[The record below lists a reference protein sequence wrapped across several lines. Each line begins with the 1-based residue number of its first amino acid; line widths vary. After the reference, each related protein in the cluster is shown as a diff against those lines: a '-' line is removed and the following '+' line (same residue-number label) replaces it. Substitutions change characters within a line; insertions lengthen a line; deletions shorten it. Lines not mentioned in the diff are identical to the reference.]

1 VAITGDDA
9 FATPKPERLIHRILH
24 IATNP
29 GDLVLDSFAGSGTT
43 GAVAHKM
50 GRRWIMVELGEH
62 CDTHIVPRLRKV
74 IDGAD
79 PGGVTEAT
87 GWKGGGGFRYCTLAP
102 SLLEKDDRGNPII
115 SKEYNAAMLAEA
127 ICVHEG
133 FAYEPSREL
142 YWLHGVRRDSP
153 DTFLWVTTQTLTRD
167 RLERL
172 STEIGEGRHLM
183 VSCLAFKGDP
193 GGFPNLVVKKLPT
206 SILDRCEWGKD
217 DYSLKIAALGAS
229 PAPEPEAEGDA
240 AAPTPAA
247 GPKKRG
253 KKAKGAEPEGQGD
266 LFGAANT
273 KKGG

>member
-1 VAITGDDA
+1 MGN
-9 FATPKPERLIHRILH
+9 TPHRILH

-62 CDTHIVPRLRKV
+62 CDTHIVPRLHKV

-102 SLLEKDDRGNPII
+102 SLLAQDDRGNWVI
-115 SKEYNAAMLAEA
+115 SKQYNAAMLAQA
-127 ICVHEG
+127 VCVHEG
-133 FAYEPSREL
+133 FVYAPSREL
-142 YWLHGVRRDSP
+142 YWLHGEHRDSP
-153 DTFLWVTTQTLTRD
+153 NTFLWVTTQTLTRE

-172 STEIGEGRHLM
+172 STEVGEGRHLM
-183 VSCLAFKGDP
+183 VCCLAFKGDP
-193 GGFPNLVVKKLPT
+193 TGFPNLVVKKLP
-206 SILDRCEWGKD
+206 SAILDRCEWGKD
-217 DYSLKIAALGAS
+217 DYSLRIAALGAP
-229 PAPEPEAEGDA
+229 PAPEPDVAVDDAAPPEA
-240 AAPTPAA
+240 AAP
-247 GPKKRG
+247 KKKG
-253 KKAKGAEPEGQGD
+253 KKPKEPPPAEQGS
-266 LFGAANT
+266 LFGAGE